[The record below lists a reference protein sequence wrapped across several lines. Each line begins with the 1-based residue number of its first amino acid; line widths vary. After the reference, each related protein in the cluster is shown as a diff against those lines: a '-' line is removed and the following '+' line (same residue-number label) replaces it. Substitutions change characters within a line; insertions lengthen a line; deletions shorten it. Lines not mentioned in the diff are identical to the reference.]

1 MTGFHVD
8 PESVNGNSHLLAE
21 LAGLLQEGRLDGDL
35 ATMAR
40 APRAH
45 PDVGK
50 EVTKF
55 ATFADDQHRDLA
67 ALLGALAT
75 RLKAVGEKYV
85 TFDADIRTSLDRF
98 LTEGSFVP
106 PERR

>member
-1 MTGFHVD
+1 MSGFRID
-8 PESVNGNSHLLAE
+8 PESVNGNSHTLVE
-21 LAGLLQEGRLDGDL
+21 LAGLLQEGRMDADL

-50 EVTKF
+50 KTTEF
-55 ATFADDQHRDLA
+55 ASFAHDQYQDLV

-75 RLKAVGEKYV
+75 KLKAVGEEHV
-85 TFDADIRTSLDRF
+85 TTDQRIADALNSF
-98 LTEGSFVP
+98 LESGTYVP
-106 PERR
+106 PEKR